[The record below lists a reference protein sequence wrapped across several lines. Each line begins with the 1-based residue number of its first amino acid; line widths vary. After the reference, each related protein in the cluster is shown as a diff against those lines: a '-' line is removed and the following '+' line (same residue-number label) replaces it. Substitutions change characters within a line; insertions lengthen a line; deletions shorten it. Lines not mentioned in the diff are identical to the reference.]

1 MKVDSTPMVSVLM
14 PCYNA
19 EQYLNAAI
27 KSIVHQTYQN
37 LHILLINDGS
47 TDATLQICQQWAK
60 KDNRI
65 ELIQNESNLGLIKTL
80 NKGISIASSPFI
92 ARMDADD
99 VSDLARIEKQLN
111 HFYKNPHIDVLGSAA
126 CAIDLHGNKLN
137 YQNPIYCESNT
148 LALSSYFIQPF
159 FHGSVMIRTNV
170 LKKNLYSK
178 KFKHSEDF
186 ELWLRLNTLSNK
198 LCNLNEVLYYYRIN
212 PEGVSINN
220 EEEQKKSH
228 NNASQKHLEEL
239 IGKPINSS
247 IVHFLNNRPSFIL
260 LKEIQDSEEVY
271 KSLIFKLNLK
281 DTIELNKFIEN
292 HLMNIYLQALKMNL
306 KLNSRIYLTK
316 QLVKVLFKSNNLTYF
331 RGKFNRKFF
340 SNKTV

>member
-1 MKVDSTPMVSVLM
+1 MNNPLVSIIL

-19 EQYLNAAI
+19 EDYIFDALN
-27 KSIVHQTYQN
+27 SIVQQIYTN
-37 LHILLINDGS
+37 LEIILIDDGS
-47 TDATLQICQQWAK
+47 SDSSISKISKILSS
-60 KDNRI
+60 DSRI
-65 ELIQNESNLGLIKTL
+65 KLITNDSNLGLIKTL
-80 NKGISIASSPFI
+80 NKGIKLATGQFI

-111 HFYKNPHIDVLGSAA
+111 HFYKNPYIDVLGSAA

-212 PEGVSINN
+212 PEGVSTNN

-228 NNASQKHLEEL
+228 NNASQKHLEKL